1 MITIEVK
8 KKDNVIN
15 YVKIKGHSG
24 YSEKGYDIV
33 CASVSSIAIATVNA
47 IVRLDNK
54 AIQYS
59 EDDGLLEINILKSSD
74 TVNTLILNMINL
86 FEELRKDYKEYIKI
100 R

>member
-8 KKDNVIN
+8 KKDNFIN

-33 CASVSSIAIATVNA
+33 CASVSSIAITTVNA

-74 TVNTLILNMINL
+74 TINTLILNMINL

>member
-1 MITIEVK
+1 MISIEVK

-33 CASVSSIAIATVNA
+33 CASVSSIAITTVNA
-47 IVRLDNK
+47 IVRLDDK

-74 TVNTLILNMINL
+74 TINTLILNMINL

>member
-8 KKDNVIN
+8 KKDNFIN

-33 CASVSSIAIATVNA
+33 CASVSSIAITTVNA
-47 IVRLDNK
+47 IVRLDDK

-74 TVNTLILNMINL
+74 TINTLILNMINL

>member
-33 CASVSSIAIATVNA
+33 CASVSSIAITTVNA
-47 IVRLDNK
+47 IVRLDDK

-74 TVNTLILNMINL
+74 TINTLILNMINL

>member
-86 FEELRKDYKEYIKI
+86 KILR
-100 R
+100 

>member
-33 CASVSSIAIATVNA
+33 CASVSSIAITTVNA
-47 IVRLDNK
+47 IVRLDDK